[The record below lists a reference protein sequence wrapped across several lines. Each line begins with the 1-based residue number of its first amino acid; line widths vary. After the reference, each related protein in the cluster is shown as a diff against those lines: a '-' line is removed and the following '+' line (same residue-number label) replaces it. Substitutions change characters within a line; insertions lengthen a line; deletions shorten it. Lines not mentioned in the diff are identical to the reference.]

1 MAQAT
6 ALSGFPEWL
15 PEVELVQEH
24 LISLVRQ
31 QYELHGFTP
40 IRTRSLESL
49 SDLIGE
55 GGDTDKEIYG
65 VHRLARDED
74 DGGQKLGLHFDLTVP
89 FARYVAE
96 NQGKLVFPF
105 RRYQIQPAWRGERPQ
120 LGRFR
125 EFIQA
130 DIDVIAQNNLDI
142 RFDAELLSVLRATLS
157 ALPIP
162 SVKLMINNRKLL
174 EGFYRGLGVDDLG
187 GTLRIVDKLPKIG
200 AKGVTELLG
209 REGRSAEQIEGILKI
224 ARLECASPAEL
235 EQVRALGVTHPLLD
249 QGLDELA
256 LVLERT
262 QAAGAGTTVAALHIA
277 RGLDYYTGTVVEGI
291 FEAHPNL
298 GAVCSGGRYDNLAS
312 KGSSVKLPGVGVS
325 IGITRIM
332 AYCEHLGL
340 LKQPRKNPAVV
351 LVVVHSDADRGRSDG
366 VATALRARGI
376 PTLVSDAATAYG
388 KQIRLA
394 DRLGI
399 PYVWFPAQDGGEHEV
414 KDIRGGAQGK
424 AELETWTPDPALA
437 GLRL

>member
-1 MAQAT
+1 MAQPT

-15 PEVELVQEH
+15 PEVELVQDH
-24 LISLVRQ
+24 LIDIVRR

-40 IRTRSLESL
+40 IRTRSLEAL
-49 SDLIGE
+49 SDLVGE

-65 VHRLARDED
+65 VHRLAADGDE
-74 DGGQKLGLHFDLTVP
+74 GGQKLGLHFDLTVP
-89 FARYVAE
+89 FARYVGE

-130 DIDVIAQNNLDI
+130 DIDVIAQGTLDI
-142 RFDAELLSVLRATLS
+142 RYDAELVSVLRATLS

-200 AKGVTELLG
+200 VKGVSELLA
-209 REGRSAEQIEGILKI
+209 RAGRSQEQIDGILAI
-224 ARLECASPAEL
+224 ARLECHSVAEL
-235 EQVRALGVTHPLLD
+235 EQVRALGVTHELLS

-256 LVLERT
+256 YVLERA
-262 QAAGAGTTVAALHIA
+262 QAAGTGTTVAALHIA

-291 FEAHPNL
+291 FEAHPGL

-325 IGITRIM
+325 IGITRIV

-351 LVVVHSDADRGRSDG
+351 MVVVHSDTDRARSEAVARVLRGRG
-366 VATALRARGI
+366 V
-376 PTLVSDAATAYG
+376 PTLISDNASAYG
-388 KQIRLA
+388 KQIRAA
-394 DRLGI
+394 DRLGV
-399 PYVWFPAQDGGEHEV
+399 PYVWFPAPDGGEHEV
-414 KDIRGGAQGK
+414 KDIRGGGQAK
-424 AELETWTPDPALA
+424 ADLDTWAPDPALA
-437 GLRL
+437 ALKV